1 MSTESCNEEDLSTT
15 SSYTSAY
22 SIYSNTND
30 DEIQQQQSKANISN
44 EITNLKR
51 HINSLVREHQE
62 LTSNRAHHTV
72 QQEHN
77 NEQSCGMKNSIQDEI
92 LHTIYNIE
100 NQLNILYNTQQYI
113 QQRSSQ
119 ITNIVKDRIHT
130 ELLIREEMESEM
142 KELYSQKIIYEK
154 ELHDLKVR
162 LKDCTCSTTTSCSDA
177 EKKKSDNDE
186 AMVILKQEIQTLRGE
201 NASLKNDL
209 EELNDEIRS
218 LSQCQPTTVVAADDT
233 LTIQQ
238 QSLKSISQQEEEAAA
253 SQQRIRA
260 LAQSQETGAMVV
272 PRERFGSSVSG
283 STLEMIDGTSVSIAG
298 GGRERLDTAG
308 SAEDMNH
315 ISLFDENTIDKDTND
330 NKDTPATAE
339 GIRMHAEKLLFW
351 ANKATE
357 RSNTPQMA
365 AASQTRM
372 DGSTPFNTP
381 QKVQPQQ
388 QQHQQELA
396 AIPMSIGLPPRSQ
409 SRVVR
414 NSSQLPPRCPSPNI
428 ATQVQVTISASSSVS
443 QDDVAVSS
451 INDMDTHSEEL
462 SDKENGG
469 LISFNQKQEEGAI
482 PGAFPKLKK
491 NVSLSQHDIIINDYD
506 NEYNNNDEDMG
517 YEECST
523 SPFTDH
529 QSEFYLPQ
537 LGLASIEDRL
547 SFSNN
552 PTALSNIL
560 RPWQY
565 HFLASLD
572 VHTADELLKA
582 HKNDANDLSRKMKKW
597 RKKQGNL
604 VLYKTK
610 ECYAALKIWA
620 RTCKV
625 VLRSIQKQREEA
637 KTRSTSSGMEEEG
650 GVDEEQQDNGA
661 DNNEENVIIEK
672 PQFLDISFSAD
683 THTITSVSTLGQLSS
698 VGGGGRPFEMME
710 I

>member
-30 DEIQQQQSKANISN
+30 DEIQQQQSKANIST

-62 LTSNRAHHTV
+62 LTSNKAYHTV

-77 NEQSCGMKNSIQDEI
+77 NEQSCGMNSIQDEI
-92 LHTIYNIE
+92 LNTIYNIE
-100 NQLNILYNTQQYI
+100 NQLNVLYDTQQYI
-113 QQRSSQ
+113 QDHSTQV
-119 ITNIVKDRIHT
+119 TNIVKDRIHT

-154 ELHDLKVR
+154 ELHDLKVK
-162 LKDCTCSTTTSCSDA
+162 LKDCTCSTTTSCSDGQK
-177 EKKKSDNDE
+177 KKKSDNDE

-218 LSQCQPTTVVAADDT
+218 LSQCHPTTVVAAGDNT
-233 LTIQQ
+233 PTIQQ
-238 QSLKSISQQEEEAAA
+238 QSFKSISQQEEEEAAIA
-253 SQQRIRA
+253 QQRIRA
-260 LAQSQETGAMVV
+260 LAQSQETGAMVI

-308 SAEDMNH
+308 SVEDMNH
-315 ISLFDENTIDKDTND
+315 ISLFDGQEENTNE
-330 NKDTPATAE
+330 NKDTPSTAE

-365 AASQTRM
+365 AASQARM

-381 QKVQPQQ
+381 QKIQPQQ

-428 ATQVQVTISASSSVS
+428 ATQVQVTISVSSSVS
-443 QDDVAVSS
+443 QDDVAASS
-451 INDMDTHSEEL
+451 INDIDTHSEEL

-469 LISFNQKQEEGAI
+469 LITFNQKQEEGAI

-491 NVSLSQHDIIINDYD
+491 NVSLSQHDTIINDYD
-506 NEYNNNDEDMG
+506 NEYNNEDDDMG

-572 VHTADELLKA
+572 VHTADEMLRA

-637 KTRSTSSGMEEEG
+637 RARSTGSGMEEEG
-650 GVDEEQQDNGA
+650 EIDGDQQDNGA
-661 DNNEENVIIEK
+661 DIKEEDVIIEK

>member
-1 MSTESCNEEDLSTT
+1 
-15 SSYTSAY
+15 
-22 SIYSNTND
+22 
-30 DEIQQQQSKANISN
+30 
-44 EITNLKR
+44 
-51 HINSLVREHQE
+51 
-62 LTSNRAHHTV
+62 
-72 QQEHN
+72 
-77 NEQSCGMKNSIQDEI
+77 
-92 LHTIYNIE
+92 
-100 NQLNILYNTQQYI
+100 
-113 QQRSSQ
+113 
-119 ITNIVKDRIHT
+119 
-130 ELLIREEMESEM
+130 MESEM

-162 LKDCTCSTTTSCSDA
+162 LKDCTCSSTKCSDA
-177 EKKKSDNDE
+177 QKKKSENDE

-218 LSQCQPTTVVAADDT
+218 LSQCHPTTVVAADDIRP
-233 LTIQQ
+233 IQQ
-238 QSLKSISQQEEEAAA
+238 QSLKSISQQEEEEAAIA
-253 SQQRIRA
+253 QQRIRA
-260 LAQSQETGAMVV
+260 LAQSQETGAMVI

-308 SAEDMNH
+308 SVEDMNH
-315 ISLFDENTIDKDTND
+315 ISLFDGQEENTNE

-381 QKVQPQQ
+381 QKIQPQQ
-388 QQHQQELA
+388 QLHTELA

-428 ATQVQVTISASSSVS
+428 ATQVQVTVSASSSVS
-443 QDDVAVSS
+443 QDDAAVS

-469 LISFNQKQEEGAI
+469 LITFNQKQEEGPVI

-491 NVSLSQHDIIINDYD
+491 NVSLSQHDTIINDYD
-506 NEYNNNDEDMG
+506 NEYNNEDEDMG

-565 HFLASLD
+565 NFLASLD
-572 VHTADELLKA
+572 VHTADELLRA

-625 VLRSIQKQREEA
+625 ILRSIQKQREEA
-637 KTRSTSSGMEEEG
+637 KTRSTGSGMEEEG
-650 GVDEEQQDNGA
+650 EVDGDQQDNGA
-661 DNNEENVIIEK
+661 DNNEEDVIIEK

>member
-1 MSTESCNEEDLSTT
+1 MSTESCNEEELSTT

-22 SIYSNTND
+22 STYSNTND

-44 EITNLKR
+44 EIANLKR

-62 LTSNRAHHTV
+62 VTSSNKAHHT

-77 NEQSCGMKNSIQDEI
+77 NELSCGMNSIQDEI

-113 QQRSSQ
+113 QDHSTQV
-119 ITNIVKDRIHT
+119 TNIVKDRIHT

-154 ELHDLKVR
+154 ELHDLKCK
-162 LKDCTCSTTTSCSDA
+162 LKDCTCSSTTCSDA
-177 EKKKSDNDE
+177 EKKKNDND
-186 AMVILKQEIQTLRGE
+186 AMIILKQEIQTLRGE

-218 LSQCQPTTVVAADDT
+218 LSQCQPTTVVASDDA

-238 QSLKSISQQEEEAAA
+238 QSFKSISQQEEEAA
-253 SQQRIRA
+253 SQRIRA

-315 ISLFDENTIDKDTND
+315 ISLFDNSQEETND
-330 NKDTPATAE
+330 KNAPIKANDDHE

-357 RSNTPQMA
+357 RSNTTPA
-365 AASQTRM
+365 RV

-381 QKVQPQQ
+381 QKVQQQQ
-388 QQHQQELA
+388 QQHHQELA

-428 ATQVQVTISASSSVS
+428 TTQVQVTVSASSSVS
-443 QDDVAVSS
+443 QDYVATSS

-469 LISFNQKQEEGAI
+469 MITFNQKQEEGAVV

-491 NVSLSQHDIIINDYD
+491 NVSLSQHDTIINDYD
-506 NEYNNNDEDMG
+506 QEYNNNDEDMG

-552 PTALSNIL
+552 PTALSNML

-565 HFLASLD
+565 NFLASLD
-572 VHTADELLKA
+572 VHTADELLRA

-637 KTRSTSSGMEEEG
+637 RARSGMEEEG
-650 GVDEEQQDNGA
+650 GVDGEQQDNGV

>member
-1 MSTESCNEEDLSTT
+1 MSTESCNDEDLSTT

-22 SIYSNTND
+22 SAYSNTND
-30 DEIQQQQSKANISN
+30 DEIQQQQQQSKANIST

-62 LTSNRAHHTV
+62 LTSNKEYHT
-72 QQEHN
+72 QQEHKN
-77 NEQSCGMKNSIQDEI
+77 NEQSCGMNSIKDEI
-92 LHTIYNIE
+92 LNTIYNIE

-113 QQRSSQ
+113 QDHSTQV
-119 ITNIVKDRIHT
+119 TNIVKDKIHT

-154 ELHDLKVR
+154 EIHDLKCR
-162 LKDCTCSTTTSCSDA
+162 LKDCTCSTISSCSDA
-177 EKKKSDNDE
+177 QKKKSQVEEVNV
-186 AMVILKQEIQTLRGE
+186 ALLKREIQTLRGE

-218 LSQCQPTTVVAADDT
+218 LSQCQPTTVVANADDNT
-233 LTIQQ
+233 PIQQ
-238 QSLKSISQQEEEAAA
+238 QSFKSISQQEEEAA

-260 LAQSQETGAMVV
+260 LAQSQNSVVVV

-283 STLEMIDGTSVSIAG
+283 STLEMIDGTTSVSIA

-315 ISLFDENTIDKDTND
+315 VSLFDGQEETND
-330 NKDTPATAE
+330 KNASIKPNDDHE

-357 RSNTPQMA
+357 RSPA
-365 AASQTRM
+365 RA

-381 QKVQPQQ
+381 QKIQPQQ
-388 QQHQQELA
+388 QQDLA

-428 ATQVQVTISASSSVS
+428 TTQVQVTVSASSSVS
-443 QDDVAVSS
+443 QDDVAVAS
-451 INDMDTHSEEL
+451 INGMDTHSEEL
-462 SDKENGG
+462 NDKENGG
-469 LISFNQKQEEGAI
+469 MITFNQKQEERLAV

-506 NEYNNNDEDMG
+506 NKYNNNDDMG

-565 HFLASLD
+565 QFLA
-572 VHTADELLKA
+572 
-582 HKNDANDLSRKMKKW
+582 
-597 RKKQGNL
+597 
-604 VLYKTK
+604 
-610 ECYAALKIWA
+610 
-620 RTCKV
+620 
-625 VLRSIQKQREEA
+625 
-637 KTRSTSSGMEEEG
+637 
-650 GVDEEQQDNGA
+650 
-661 DNNEENVIIEK
+661 
-672 PQFLDISFSAD
+672 
-683 THTITSVSTLGQLSS
+683 
-698 VGGGGRPFEMME
+698 
-710 I
+710 

>member
-1 MSTESCNEEDLSTT
+1 MSISSSSRSMSTESCNDEDLSTT

-22 SIYSNTND
+22 STYSNAND
-30 DEIQQQQSKANISN
+30 DIQQQQQSKANISS

-62 LTSNRAHHTV
+62 LTSNEAHHT
-72 QQEHN
+72 QQ
-77 NEQSCGMKNSIQDEI
+77 EQSCGMNSIKDEI

-113 QQRSSQ
+113 QEHSTQV
-119 ITNIVKDRIHT
+119 TNIVKDKIHT

-162 LKDCTCSTTTSCSDA
+162 LKDCTCSSTTCSDA
-177 EKKKSDNDE
+177 EKKKSENE
-186 AMVILKQEIQTLRGE
+186 NVALLKREIQTLRGE

-218 LSQCQPTTVVAADDT
+218 LSQCQPTTVVANADDNT
-233 LTIQQ
+233 AIQQ
-238 QSLKSISQQEEEAAA
+238 QSFKSISQQEEEAAIA
-253 SQQRIRA
+253 QQRIRA

-283 STLEMIDGTSVSIAG
+283 STLEMIDGTSVSLA

-315 ISLFDENTIDKDTND
+315 VSLFDGQEETND
-330 NKDTPATAE
+330 KNAPTKANDNHE
-339 GIRMHAEKLLFW
+339 SIRMHAEKLLFW

-357 RSNTPQMA
+357 RSSTDGRTN
-365 AASQTRM
+365 
-372 DGSTPFNTP
+372 GSTPFNTP
-381 QKVQPQQ
+381 QKIQPQQ
-388 QQHQQELA
+388 QQHQELA

-443 QDDVAVSS
+443 QDDVAVPS

-469 LISFNQKQEEGAI
+469 MVTFNQQEEGLAV
-482 PGAFPKLKK
+482 PGAFQLKK
-491 NVSLSQHDIIINDYD
+491 NVSLSQHDTIINDYD

-517 YEECST
+517 HEECST

-565 HFLASLD
+565 QFLASLE
-572 VHTADELLKA
+572 VYTADELLRA

-637 KTRSTSSGMEEEG
+637 RARSMGSGMEEEG
-650 GVDEEQQDNGA
+650 GVDGEEQGVAGA
-661 DNNEENVIIEK
+661 NNDEENVIIEK

-683 THTITSVSTLGQLSS
+683 THTIASVSTLGQLSS